1 MSWLEERG
9 QGERGRLELRLCAP
23 GARVE
28 RTCRLGRQ
36 GTVPERRYGDS
47 GYHNFE
53 DDFVRQAEQAK
64 RARNGLEETIS
75 APDSCVRAQLWDG
88 ALLGS
93 P

>member
-1 MSWLEERG
+1 M
-9 QGERGRLELRLCAP
+9 
-23 GARVE
+23 
-28 RTCRLGRQ
+28 
-36 GTVPERRYGDS
+36 PERRYGDS

-88 ALLGS
+88 PLLGS